1 MSNRAVVRAEGAI
14 LDEILSATY
23 DIWHEGLSRTAY
35 ARYYAAQKATAWG
48 RAHLDRLALVEG
60 RDVLASLKVYRFDA
74 TLDARPVRVAGLG
87 AVFTQP
93 AHRRRGAARELIDRV
108 LEQAA
113 GDGADVALLF
123 SEIGAEY
130 YARLGFTAI
139 ETRDVALRVSEPAR
153 RGAPMTM
160 VRGGDDRDLDDLV
173 AMGKTRAAPYRF
185 ALDRGRDLIQHAIVR
200 RRLLAGLGPIG
211 KREVRY
217 YIAEEGASAAAYVLV
232 RIRGAEWTLE
242 ECGDR
247 DPTGARAGAIL
258 QVLLARDPAERRP
271 EIDAWLPAGFLPP
284 QLTVADRRPSK
295 DVMMFR
301 ALSSRGASVST
312 LAGDDVMYWKSD
324 TF

>member
-48 RAHLDRLALVEG
+48 RVHLDRLALVEN
-60 RDVLASLKVYRFDA
+60 DAVLASLKVYRFDA

-108 LEQAA
+108 LERAA

-139 ETRDVALRVSEPAR
+139 ETHDVALRVTEPAR

-185 ALDRGRDLIQHAIVR
+185 SLDRGRDLIQHAIVR

-211 KREVRY
+211 AREVRF

-247 DPTGARAGAIL
+247 DPTGARVGALL
-258 QVLLARDPAERRP
+258 QVLLAREPAERRP
-271 EIDAWLPAGFLPP
+271 EITAWLPPGFLPP
-284 QLTVADRRPSK
+284 QLTAIDRQPSK
-295 DVMMFR
+295 DVMMCR
-301 ALSSRGASVST
+301 PLSPNGAPATALREA
-312 LAGDDVMYWKSD
+312 DVMYWKSD
-324 TF
+324 MF